1 MAALFEVTSLEPGS
15 APSAEPAGPGVDPA
29 GVTAG
34 LAYIN
39 RCLRGHRSFGI
50 LTGSTRPMAALIAR
64 VASDM
69 RGPRGP
75 AHASGVTTPT
85 DSVQAFLAACLD
97 QLGFE
102 MFQARL
108 DDLHNLL
115 VVFLRH
121 EGARGRRTVAIIEET
136 EHCGPRVLE
145 FMQTLSKVRAGAT
158 PAITFLLTGS
168 RDLHRVL
175 DSPGMAGL
183 RQFTRERFDLDRS
196 LAWVDSGQQAKSRW
210 HLPRC
215 PIRRNP
221 RSRPAAGDVAP
232 GSLVV
237 MLDGAIIERRTLA
250 PGRLVI
256 GRSPQS
262 GLRLDSR
269 YVSRH
274 HAVLTVTPE
283 AVTVIDLRSTNA
295 TLVNG
300 MASPAASSW
309 SMATC
314 WRSAISGSGTT
325 SAALAASPE
334 LPEEC
339 AQGRT

>member
-1 MAALFEVTSLEPGS
+1 M
-15 APSAEPAGPGVDPA
+15 
-29 GVTAG
+29 AG
-34 LAYIN
+34 LLA
-39 RCLRGHRSFGI
+39 R
-50 LTGSTRPMAALIAR
+50 AA
-64 VASDM
+64 
-69 RGPRGP
+69 
-75 AHASGVTTPT
+75 AHIESREDLHSVRVTTPT
-85 DSVQAFLAACLD
+85 DSVQTFLATCLA

-102 MFQARL
+102 LFQVGL

-121 EGARGRRTVAIIEET
+121 EGARGRRTVAIIETT

-175 DSPGMAGL
+175 DSQGMAGL
-183 RQFTRERFDLDRS
+183 RHFTRERFDLDRA
-196 LAWVDSGQQAKSRW
+196 LAWVTPASKATP
-210 HLPRC
+210 LVPY
-215 PIRRNP
+215 
-221 RSRPAAGDVAP
+221 AAGNRRQEPATTGASEAAP
-232 GSLVV
+232 GSVV
-237 MLDGAIIERRTLA
+237 VLLDGAIIERRKLA

-274 HAVLTVTPE
+274 HAALIVT
-283 AVTVIDLRSTNA
+283 AGSVTVIDLRSTNS

-300 MASPAASSW
+300 QA
-309 SMATC
+309 
-314 WRSAISGSGTT
+314 TT
-325 SAALAASPE
+325 SQQLEHGDLLAIGNFR
-334 LPEEC
+334 LRYEC
-339 AQGRT
+339 RPGHQAIRRP

>member
-1 MAALFEVTSLEPGS
+1 MAALFEVTSLSPAPGER
-15 APSAEPAGPGVDPA
+15 EPAGHDLDPA

-50 LTGSTRPMAALIAR
+50 LTGSARQMTALIAR
-64 VASDM
+64 AAGEFEVRDDLHLI
-69 RGPRGP
+69 R
-75 AHASGVTTPT
+75 VTTPT
-85 DSVQAFLAACLD
+85 DSVQTFLESCLE

-102 MFQARL
+102 MLQARL

-121 EGARGRRTVAIIEET
+121 EGARGRRTVAIVEET
-136 EHCGPRVLE
+136 ERCGPRVLE

-158 PAITFLLTGS
+158 PATTFLLTGS

-196 LAWVDSGQQAKSRW
+196 LAWVTPANK
-210 HLPRC
+210 PR
-215 PIRRNP
+215 P
-221 RSRPAAGDVAP
+221 VAP
-232 GSLVV
+232 PVPHPAKPAVEPGAGASTPGWLVV
-237 MLDGAIIERRTLA
+237 MHDGAIIERHSLA
-250 PGRLVI
+250 TGRLVI

-274 HAVLTVTPE
+274 HAVLTITPE
-283 AVTVIDLRSTNA
+283 AVTVVDLRSTNS

-300 MASPAASSW
+300 IVISSQQLEHGDLL
-309 SMATC
+309 
-314 WRSAISGSGTT
+314 AIGNFR
-325 SAALAASPE
+325 LRYH
-334 LPEEC
+334 C
-339 AQGRT
+339 R

>member
-1 MAALFEVTSLEPGS
+1 MAALLEVSVLN
-15 APSAEPAGPGVDPA
+15 PAAAARGALAGTDVGPA

-50 LTGSTRPMAALIAR
+50 LTGSAASISVLLAR
-64 VASDM
+64 A
-69 RGPRGP
+69 
-75 AHASGVTTPT
+75 ASGLDAREDLHFVRVTTPT
-85 DSVQAFLAACLD
+85 DSVQVFLTDCLE

-102 MFQARL
+102 IAQARL
-108 DDLHNLL
+108 DDMHNLL

-121 EGARGRRTVAIIEET
+121 EGARGRRTVVIVEST

-145 FMQTLSKVRAGAT
+145 FMQVLSKVRAGAT
-158 PAITFLLTGS
+158 PAMTFLLTGS
-168 RDLHRVL
+168 RALHRVL
-175 DSPGMAGL
+175 DSPGMSGL

-196 LAWVDSGQQAKSRW
+196 LAWVVPTRKAEPAQG
-210 HLPRC
+210 P
-215 PIRRNP
+215 PG
-221 RSRPAAGDVAP
+221 PAAGPPRDPRGTSDVAP

-237 MLDGAIIERRTLA
+237 MLDGAIICRRALE

-256 GRSPQS
+256 GRSPAS

-274 HAVLTVTPE
+274 HAALIVTAD
-283 AVTVIDLRSTNA
+283 AVNIIDLRSTNA

-300 MASPAASSW
+300 AVISSQ
-309 SMATC
+309 
-314 WRSAISGSGTT
+314 RLEHGDLVAIGNFR
-325 SAALAASPE
+325 LRYD
-334 LPEEC
+334 
-339 AQGRT
+339 GRVRA

>member
-1 MAALFEVTSLEPGS
+1 MAALFEVTSLSPATGER
-15 APSAEPAGPGVDPA
+15 EPAGHDLDSA

-50 LTGSTRPMAALIAR
+50 LTGSARQMTTLIAR
-64 VASDM
+64 AAGEFEVRDDLH
-69 RGPRGP
+69 RIR
-75 AHASGVTTPT
+75 VTTPT
-85 DSVQAFLAACLD
+85 DSVQTFLERCLE

-102 MFQARL
+102 MLQARL

-121 EGARGRRTVAIIEET
+121 EGARGRRTVAIVEET
-136 EHCGPRVLE
+136 ERYGPRVLE

-196 LAWVDSGQQAKSRW
+196 LAWVVPGNK
-210 HLPRC
+210 P
-215 PIRRNP
+215 
-221 RSRPAAGDVAP
+221 RPAAPSPLPNPAKPAVESNAGVSTP
-232 GSLVV
+232 GWLVV
-237 MLDGAIIERRTLA
+237 MLDGAIVERRSLA

-274 HAVLTVTPE
+274 HAVLTITPE
-283 AVTVIDLRSTNA
+283 AVTVVDLRSTNA

-300 MASPAASSW
+300 IVIGSQQLEHGDLL
-309 SMATC
+309 
-314 WRSAISGSGTT
+314 AIGNFR
-325 SAALAASPE
+325 LRYHC
-334 LPEEC
+334 L
-339 AQGRT
+339 

>member
-1 MAALFEVTSLEPGS
+1 MAALFEVTSPS
-15 APSAEPAGPGVDPA
+15 PAPVERQAAGDDFDPA

-50 LTGSTRPMAALIAR
+50 LTGSPRQMTALVAR
-64 VASDM
+64 ATGEFEVREDLH
-69 RGPRGP
+69 RIR
-75 AHASGVTTPT
+75 VTTPT
-85 DSVQAFLAACLD
+85 DSVQTFLENCLE

-121 EGARGRRTVAIIEET
+121 EGARGRRTVAIVDET
-136 EHCGPRVLE
+136 ERCGPRVLE

-183 RQFTRERFDLDRS
+183 RHFTRERFDLDRS
-196 LAWVDSGQQAKSRW
+196 LAWVTPGNK
-210 HLPRC
+210 PR
-215 PIRRNP
+215 P
-221 RSRPAAGDVAP
+221 VAP
-232 GSLVV
+232 SPVPLPAKPAVESGAGISTPGWLVV
-237 MLDGAIIERRTLA
+237 MHDGAIIERRTLA

-274 HAVLTVTPE
+274 HAVLTITPD
-283 AVTVIDLRSTNA
+283 AVTVVDLRSTNA

-300 MASPAASSW
+300 IVTSSQQLEHGDLL
-309 SMATC
+309 
-314 WRSAISGSGTT
+314 AIGNFR
-325 SAALAASPE
+325 LRYH
-334 LPEEC
+334 C
-339 AQGRT
+339 R